1 MVINPGRHR
10 KASHGDLQMIGVIVP
25 VHNEEQRLEE
35 CIESLLAASFHRE
48 LDDEEVRILI
58 VLDDCTD
65 ASLDIAQAYD
75 VWTLSCNHRNVGK
88 TRAQGAE
95 HLLARD
101 ARWLAFTDAD
111 SVVPDTWLAEQISFN
126 AGAVCGL
133 VEVADWSEHPERVRE
148 RYRASYH
155 TVDGHRH
162 IHGAN
167 LGVSSAAYRKAGGF
181 QALPAHEDVQLVADL
196 ERSGARIMWTARNRV
211 TTSARQHCRCR
222 EGFGDY
228 LKSLA
233 F

>member
-1 MVINPGRHR
+1 
-10 KASHGDLQMIGVIVP
+10 MIGVIVP

-35 CIESLLAASFHRE
+35 CIESLLAAAFHQD
-48 LDDEEVRILI
+48 LDREEVRILI

-126 AGAVCGL
+126 ADAVCGL

-228 LKSLA
+228 LKSLV